1 MLLTELLTSPYKW
14 TEKVRTGEVG
24 VIAYRAQ
31 FRAGNRTIVVE
42 IDREYPKSSRWE
54 MAFGELREGNLLH
67 NITGSGD
74 EFRVFATVIKITRE
88 FIEKYDVD
96 SLSFIAEKSDG
107 SRVAL
112 YTRMMDRLVKG
123 KWKYKSHQSP
133 LFTYFTIKKA

>member
-1 MLLTELLTSPYKW
+1 
-14 TEKVRTGEVG
+14 
-24 VIAYRAQ
+24 
-31 FRAGNRTIVVE
+31 
-42 IDREYPKSSRWE
+42 